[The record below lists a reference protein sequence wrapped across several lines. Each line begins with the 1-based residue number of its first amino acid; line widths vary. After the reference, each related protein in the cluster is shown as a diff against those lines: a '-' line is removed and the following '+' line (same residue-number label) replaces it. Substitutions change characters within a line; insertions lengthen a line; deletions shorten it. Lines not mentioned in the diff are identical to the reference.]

1 MYIKLHYVVHN
12 VKKLTERCFK
22 MEQGKVKWFNRSKGY
37 GFIARDN
44 GGDIFVHLN
53 DVQDGLKMNEGDRV
67 EFTVADSQKGPRATE
82 VSKA

>member
-1 MYIKLHYVVHN
+1 
-12 VKKLTERCFK
+12 